1 MLCSVFSKT
10 ETINVIAEILNNHI
24 EQTLEHILANYSCF
38 CLFSILHTLLV
49 VFLFMGLE
57 IGHKL

>member
-1 MLCSVFSKT
+1 MLYSVFSKT

-24 EQTLEHILANYSCF
+24 EQTLLNTFLQVTAVFACLVF
-38 CLFSILHTLLV
+38 CIV